1 MTKNRVLSTILA
13 VTIAFILWVYV
24 ITVVSPNSED
34 TFYNI
39 PVVLQGEPMME
50 SYGLMNVTENIPTVT
65 LKLSGNRSDL
75 NKVNS
80 SNITVV
86 VDLSKV
92 YEAGTHHLRYSIS
105 YPGDIP
111 SGAFKEESRYPG
123 TITLEVERKIK
134 KEVPVNINYLGEL
147 SEDFIVD
154 MENKILDNNTVMVSG
169 PESVVEQITQ
179 AVIDVDLTGK
189 NVSFS
194 DNYRYTLCNE
204 AGEPV
209 DAKKV
214 ETNVAQIN
222 LTLYIERLKE
232 LPLVVTVVSGGGA
245 TEETSQIKI
254 DPATVKVF
262 GSDLVMEKLTEI
274 NLGTINLGEQLEDA
288 DMEFAIE
295 LPEGVKFMDPDV
307 QVAKVSLKFPNLT
320 TRVMTITAF
329 QAVNVPEGTEVE
341 FLTKSLDITIR
352 GEKNLLKN
360 MVTADVIVTVDL
372 TDAQLGNYTVK
383 PNITMGSAYSS
394 VGAID
399 NNYSILIT
407 LRSSV
412 EQG

>member
-1 MTKNRVLSTILA
+1 MTKNRVLSTLLA
-13 VTIAFILWVYV
+13 VSIAFVLWVYV

-123 TITLEVERKIK
+123 TITLEVERRIK
-134 KEVPVNINYLGEL
+134 KDVPVIINYVGEL

-154 MENKILDNNTVMVSG
+154 KENKILDYNTVSVSG

-179 AVIDVDLTGK
+179 AIIDVDLTDK

-194 DNYRYTLCNE
+194 DNYRYTLCD
-204 AGEPV
+204 AQGEPV
-209 DAKKV
+209 DAQKV
-214 ETNVAQIN
+214 ETNVAQVN
-222 LTLYIERLKE
+222 LTLYIERVKE
-232 LPLVVTVVSGGGA
+232 LPLVLTVVPGGGA
-245 TEETSQIKI
+245 TEETSDIKI
-254 DPATVKVF
+254 DPATIKVS

-274 NLGTINLGEQLEDA
+274 NLGTINLGELLEDT
-288 DMEFAIE
+288 DMSFAIV
-295 LPEGVKFMDPDV
+295 LPEGVKFMDPEV
-307 QVAKVSLKFPNLT
+307 QTAAVSLKFPNLT
-320 TRVMTITAF
+320 TRTMTVTAI
-329 QAVNVPEGTEVE
+329 QAVNVPEGMEVE
-341 FLTKSLDITIR
+341 FLTKSLNITVR
-352 GEKNLLKN
+352 GERNLIRN
-360 MVTADVIVTVDL
+360 MVTADIIVTVDFS
-372 TDAQLGNYTVK
+372 DAQLGSYTIK
-383 PNITMGSAYSS
+383 PNITMSNAYSN
-394 VGAID
+394 VGAIG
-399 NNYSILIT
+399 NYSVSVT
-407 LRSSV
+407 VRSAA
-412 EQG
+412 G